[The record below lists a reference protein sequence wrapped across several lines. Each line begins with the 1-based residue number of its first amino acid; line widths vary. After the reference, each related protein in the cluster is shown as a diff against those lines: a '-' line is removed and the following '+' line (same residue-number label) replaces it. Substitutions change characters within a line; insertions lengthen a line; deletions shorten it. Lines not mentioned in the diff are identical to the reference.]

1 MTQGDG
7 LGRPSDIT
15 DSLKKKLKD
24 AMVSA
29 YMAKGC
35 IEDGS
40 FPGTFQGFEGDGDG
54 GSVRFT
60 YDIDFG
66 GANGGAELYVW
77 YPDGQWRRSNTLW
90 DSDIHVSGDGTAIV
104 SGGENSYQVSLFDPK
119 AKWAEIE
126 SEISSWFDPWQSG
139 PNPAAFRNQIDS
151 LTTVANQLYAE
162 NGSAGGAPGPDLD
175 LESAIDTV
183 KGQVRFLRGASVLA
197 FQNTYVDDI
206 DTTIGGQQGLAAGL
220 ATALEA
226 EAAAWS
232 ETYLALETLLGNGA
246 YDFHQLA
253 GSHPAS
259 GERVDAVLGA
269 VTAVSSLLG
278 GTVGKAYPPL
288 GTTLGVLSGG
298 IGVFR
303 AFNRPVAAVEDVP
316 IQLTG
321 GTYSERKADLIEK
334 IKEINA
340 ELKACE
346 ESVALG
352 CDNLVAYANGNID
365 GYSLTR
371 TTKGRTGYHDES
383 GESGYYRP
391 NGQHPTDTSLD
402 QAVSEIQISHT
413 ILAQMV
419 GACRYI
425 GDHQIGAAQL
435 LNGHDAQGD
444 PVALVLDEWLRGSLP
459 EVGTI
464 GWASDGPY
472 ANVKALLTFAVDLL
486 VDEGKNS
493 RDVADALAATNKDF
507 KDSDERQAW
516 IYQQSR
522 RQFDDKGPDE
532 ITLPH
537 TGGQTVGLDRPAG
550 VE

>member
-7 LGRPSDIT
+7 LGRPTDIT
-15 DSLKKKLKD
+15 ESLKKALKD

-40 FPGTFQGFEGDGDG
+40 FPGTFRGFEGDGDG

-77 YPDGQWRRSNTLW
+77 YPDGQWRRSNTFW
-90 DSDIHVSGDGTAIV
+90 DSDIDVSDGTAVV
-104 SGGENSYQVSLFDPK
+104 SGGENSYQVSLFDPRS
-119 AKWAEIE
+119 KWDEIE
-126 SEISSWFDPWQSG
+126 SEISSWFDPWQSC
-139 PNPAAFRNQIDS
+139 PSPAAFRNQIDS
-151 LTTVANQLYAE
+151 LTAVANQLHAE
-162 NGSAGGAPGPDLD
+162 NGSAGSAPGPDLD

-183 KGQVRFLRGASVLA
+183 KGQVRYLRGGSVLA
-197 FQNTYVDDI
+197 FQNTYADDI

-232 ETYLALETLLGNGA
+232 ETYLALESLLANGA

-259 GERVDAVLGA
+259 GEKVDAVLGT
-269 VTAVSSLLG
+269 VTAVASLLG

-298 IGVFR
+298 VGVFR
-303 AFNRPVAAVEDVP
+303 AFNRPVAAVADVP
-316 IQLTG
+316 IELTG
-321 GTYSERKADLIEK
+321 ASYNERTADLVEK

-340 ELKACE
+340 QLKACE

-352 CDNLVAYANGNID
+352 CDNLVAYAQGNMD

-371 TTKGRTGYHDES
+371 STKGRTAHRDEN
-383 GESGYYRP
+383 GDTAYYRP
-391 NGQHPTDTSLD
+391 NGQHPTDTSLAH
-402 QAVSEIQISHT
+402 AVSEIQISHT

-419 GACRYI
+419 GACQYI

-435 LNGHDAQGD
+435 LSGNDAQGA
-444 PVALVLDEWLRGSLP
+444 PVALVADEWLRGSLP

-464 GWASDGPY
+464 GWASDGPFSM
-472 ANVKALLTFAVDLL
+472 VKALLEFSVDLL
-486 VDEGKNS
+486 VDEGRNS
-493 RDVADALAATNKDF
+493 RNVADALAATNKDF
-507 KDSDERQAW
+507 RDEDERQAW
-516 IYQQSR
+516 IYRQSR
-522 RQFDDKGPDE
+522 KLFDAKGSDE
-532 ITLPH
+532 ITLPG
-537 TGGQTVGLDRPAG
+537 TGGQTVGLDRPEG
-550 VE
+550 VA

>member
-7 LGRPSDIT
+7 LGRPTDIT
-15 DSLKKKLKD
+15 DGLKKALKD

-40 FPGTFQGFEGDGDG
+40 FPGTFRGFEGDGDG

-162 NGSAGGAPGPDLD
+162 NGSAGAAPGPDLD

-183 KGQVRFLRGASVLA
+183 KGQVRHLRGGSVIA
-197 FQNTYVDDI
+197 FQNTYADDI

-232 ETYLALETLLGNGA
+232 ETYLALKSLLRNGA

-253 GSHPAS
+253 NSRGAS
-259 GERVDAVLGA
+259 GDKVDAVLGT

-303 AFNRPVAAVEDVP
+303 AFNRPVAAVADIPLE
-316 IQLTG
+316 LTADS
-321 GTYSERKADLIEK
+321 YSGRKAELFDK
-334 IKEINA
+334 VKEINA
-340 ELKACE
+340 QLKTCE

-371 TTKGRTGYHDES
+371 STKARTEYRDEN
-383 GESGYYRP
+383 GNTDHHRP
-391 NGQHPTDTSLD
+391 NGQHPTDTSLSE
-402 QAVSEIQISHT
+402 AVSEIQISHG

-419 GACRYI
+419 GACQYI

-435 LNGHDAQGD
+435 LSGNDAQGD
-444 PVALVLDEWLRGSLP
+444 PVALVWDEWFRGSLP

-464 GWASDGPY
+464 GWASDGPFST
-472 ANVKALLTFAVDLL
+472 VRALLDFSVDLL

-493 RDVADALAATNKDF
+493 RNVADALAATNKDF
-507 KDSDERQAW
+507 KDEDERQAW
-516 IYQQSR
+516 IYRQSR
-522 RQFDDKGPDE
+522 KLFDAKGSDE
-532 ITLPH
+532 IALPG
-537 TGGQTVGLDRPAG
+537 TGGRTVGLDRPEG
-550 VE
+550 VA